1 MEFVRMHKLLLST
14 VLLSIVVISSCSI
27 LVEVSTQQTPAL
39 NESDVETFLE
49 RVELE
54 DKTLG
59 PVASS
64 AYWLQ
69 ANFITYDSQKV
80 VADYGKRFQL
90 LALERARQASTFDD
104 VEVSEENRRKLN
116 LIKNSFVMPSPL
128 DDTLAG
134 EIANI
139 MAELDAM
146 YGAGQ
151 HCFGEGDCY
160 DLEAFEGVIDNSRD
174 PDELLKAWEGWRNI
188 GTPMKDKYLRMV
200 EIGNLGAKDLGYEG
214 LTDLW
219 FSKYDMPAEE
229 FLAETD
235 RVWEELKPLYDALHC
250 HVRSELSEHYGE
262 EVVPKEGVLPA
273 HVLGNMWG
281 QSWANVYDLVYT
293 PDNPN
298 ASSVID
304 LTNILKEKNI
314 DEIEMTKIAENFFIS
329 LGFQSLPDTFWERSL
344 FIKPQ
349 DRSVVCHASA
359 WNLDADAN
367 DLRMKMCIERNA
379 EDFSTIHHEL
389 GHIFYYQ
396 AYNSTQPSVFQG
408 GANDGFHEAVGD
420 LLALSITPE
429 YYNKIGL
436 ISEAE
441 AKAATSDPISLLMQQ
456 ALQGVVSV
464 PWTLMLDKWRAG
476 VFSGE
481 TSESEL
487 NDSWWELRE
496 YYQGI
501 GVPRERGADAF
512 DPGAKYH
519 IPGNTPYTRYYL
531 AQILQYQFHESLCNQ
546 MGFEGPLHECSIYD
560 NELAGKKLRAMLS
573 LGQSQEWQ
581 VALEALTGTRSLS
594 GKSMLN
600 YYKPLKDWL
609 DVQNTDRTCGWEG

>member
-1 MEFVRMHKLLLST
+1 MHKLLLST
-14 VLLSIVVISSCSI
+14 LLLSIVVISSCSSQQA
-27 LVEVSTQQTPAL
+27 STL

-64 AYWLQ
+64 AYWIGS
-69 ANFITYDSQKV
+69 NFITYDSQKV

-90 LALERARQASTFDD
+90 LALERARQAATFDK
-104 VEVSEENRRKLN
+104 VLVSEENRRKLN

-128 DDTLAG
+128 DDALAG
-134 EIANI
+134 EIASI
-139 MAELDAM
+139 SAELDAM
-146 YGAGQ
+146 YGTGQ

-160 DLEAFEGVIDNSRD
+160 DLEAFEAVIDNSRD

-188 GTPMKDKYLRMV
+188 GKPMKDMYLRMV
-200 EIGNLGAKDLGYEG
+200 EIGNLGAKDLGYDG

-219 FSKYDMPAEE
+219 FSQYDMPADD

-235 RVWEELKPLYDALHC
+235 RVWDELKPLYDALHC
-250 HVRSELSEHYGE
+250 HVRNELSEHYGE
-262 EVVPKEGVLPA
+262 AVVSKEGSMPA

-281 QSWANVYDLVYT
+281 QSWANIYDLVYT
-293 PDNPN
+293 PDNPKADTN
-298 ASSVID
+298 ID
-304 LTNILKEKNI
+304 LTKILEEKDI
-314 DEIEMTKIAENFFIS
+314 GEIEMVEIAENFFLS
-329 LGFQSLPDTFWERSL
+329 LGFEPLPKTFWERSL

-349 DRSVVCHASA
+349 DHNVVCHASA
-359 WNLDADAN
+359 WDLDSDAN
-367 DLRMKMCIERNA
+367 DLRVKMCIERNA

-396 AYNSTQPSVFQG
+396 AYSQQPSIFQS

-420 LLALSITPE
+420 LLTLSITPD
-429 YYNKIGL
+429 YYHKIGM
-436 ISEAE
+436 ITEAE
-441 AKAATSDPISLLMQQ
+441 AINAKSDPISLLMQQ
-456 ALQGVVSV
+456 ALDGVVSV

-481 TSESEL
+481 TSEAEL
-487 NDSWWELRE
+487 NNSWWELRE

-501 GVPRERGADAF
+501 EAPRERDADAF

-531 AQILQYQFHESLCNQ
+531 AKILQYQFHESLCNQ
-546 MGFEGPLHECSIYD
+546 IGFEGPLHECSIYN
-560 NELAGKKLRAMLS
+560 NELAGEQLRAMLS

-581 VALEALTGTRSLS
+581 VALEALTGTRTLS

-609 DVQNTDRTCGWEG
+609 DVQNASRSCGWEG

>member
-14 VLLSIVVISSCSI
+14 VLLSIVVISSCS
-27 LVEVSTQQTPAL
+27 SQQAPAL

-219 FSKYDMPAEE
+219 FSQYDMPAEE

-235 RVWEELKPLYDALHC
+235 RVWDELKPLYDALHC

-262 EVVPKEGVLPA
+262 EVVSKEGVLPA

-298 ASSVID
+298 ASSGID
-304 LTNILKEKNI
+304 LTKILEEKNI

-329 LGFQSLPDTFWERSL
+329 LGFQPLPDTFWERSL
-344 FIKPQ
+344 FVKPQ

-367 DLRMKMCIERNA
+367 DLRIKMCIERNA

-396 AYNSTQPSVFQG
+396 AYNSTQPSIFQS

-420 LLALSITPE
+420 LLSLSITPE

-441 AKAATSDPISLLMQQ
+441 AKDATSDPISLLMQQ

-487 NDSWWELRE
+487 NNSWWELRE

>member
-14 VLLSIVVISSCSI
+14 VLLSIVVISSCS
-27 LVEVSTQQTPAL
+27 SQQAPAL
-39 NESDVETFLE
+39 NESDVEAFLE

-104 VEVSEENRRKLN
+104 VEVSNENRRKLN

-128 DDTLAG
+128 DDNLAG

-219 FSKYDMPAEE
+219 FSQYDMPAEE

-235 RVWEELKPLYDALHC
+235 RVWDELKPLYDALHC

-262 EVVPKEGVLPA
+262 EVVSKEGVLPA

-298 ASSVID
+298 ASNGID
-304 LTNILKEKNI
+304 LTKILEEKNI

-329 LGFQSLPDTFWERSL
+329 LGFQPLPDTFWERSL
-344 FIKPQ
+344 FVKPQ

-367 DLRMKMCIERNA
+367 DLRIKMCIERNA

-396 AYNSTQPSVFQG
+396 AYNSTQPSVFQS

-441 AKAATSDPISLLMQQ
+441 AKDATSDPISLLMQQ

-481 TSESEL
+481 TSESQL

-496 YYQGI
+496 FYQGI
-501 GVPRERGADAF
+501 GAPRERGEDAF

-581 VALEALTGTRSLS
+581 VALEALTGTQTLS

-600 YYKPLKDWL
+600 YYQPLKDWL
-609 DVQNTDRTCGWEG
+609 DVKNANRACGWEG

>member
-14 VLLSIVVISSCSI
+14 VLLSIVVISSCS
-27 LVEVSTQQTPAL
+27 SQQAPAL

-90 LALERARQASTFDD
+90 LALDRARQASTFDD

-128 DDTLAG
+128 DDALAG

-200 EIGNLGAKDLGYEG
+200 EIGNMGAKDLGYDG

-219 FSKYDMPAEE
+219 FSQYDMPAEE

-235 RVWEELKPLYDALHC
+235 RVWDELKPLYDALHC

-298 ASSVID
+298 ASSGID
-304 LTNILKEKNI
+304 LTKILEEKNI

-329 LGFQSLPDTFWERSL
+329 LGFQPLPDTFWERSL
-344 FIKPQ
+344 FVKPQ

-396 AYNSTQPSVFQG
+396 AYNSTQPSIFQS

-441 AKAATSDPISLLMQQ
+441 AKDATSDPISLLMQQ

-481 TSESEL
+481 TSESQL

-581 VALEALTGTRSLS
+581 VALEALTGTRTLS

-609 DVQNTDRTCGWEG
+609 DTKNADRVCGWEG

>member
-1 MEFVRMHKLLLST
+1 MHKLLLST
-14 VLLSIVVISSCSI
+14 LLLSIVVISSCS
-27 LVEVSTQQTPAL
+27 SQQASAL
-39 NESDVETFLE
+39 NESDVEIFLE

-64 AYWLQ
+64 AYWIGS
-69 ANFITYDSQKV
+69 NFITYDSQKV

-90 LALERARQASTFDD
+90 LALERARQAATFDK
-104 VEVSEENRRKLN
+104 VQVSEENRRKLN

-128 DDTLAG
+128 DDALAG
-134 EIANI
+134 EIAGI
-139 MAELDAM
+139 SAKLDAM
-146 YGAGQ
+146 YGTGQ

-160 DLEAFEGVIDNSRD
+160 DLEAFEAVIDNSRD

-188 GTPMKDKYLRMV
+188 GKPMKDMYLRMV

-219 FSKYDMPAEE
+219 FSQYDMPADD

-235 RVWEELKPLYDALHC
+235 RVWDELKPLYDALHC
-250 HVRSELSEHYGE
+250 HVRNELSEHYGE
-262 EVVPKEGVLPA
+262 AVVSKAGSMPA

-281 QSWANVYDLVYT
+281 QSWANIYDLVYT
-293 PDNPN
+293 PDNPSADTN
-298 ASSVID
+298 ID
-304 LTNILKEKNI
+304 LTKILEEKDI
-314 DEIEMTKIAENFFIS
+314 GEIEMVEIAENFFLS
-329 LGFQSLPDTFWERSL
+329 LGFEPLPKTFWERSL

-349 DRSVVCHASA
+349 DHNVVCHASA
-359 WNLDADAN
+359 WDLDSDAN
-367 DLRMKMCIERNA
+367 DLRVKMCIERNA

-396 AYNSTQPSVFQG
+396 AYSQQPSIFQR

-420 LLALSITPE
+420 LLTLSITPD
-429 YYNKIGL
+429 YYHKIGM
-436 ISEAE
+436 ITEAE
-441 AKAATSDPISLLMQQ
+441 AINAKSDPISLLMQQ
-456 ALQGVVSV
+456 ALDGVVSV

-481 TSESEL
+481 TSEAEL
-487 NDSWWELRE
+487 NNSWWELRE

-501 GVPRERGADAF
+501 EAPRERDADAF

-531 AQILQYQFHESLCNQ
+531 AKILQYQFHESLCNQ
-546 MGFEGPLHECSIYD
+546 IGFEGPLHECSIYN
-560 NELAGKKLRAMLS
+560 NELAGEQLRAMLS

-581 VALEALTGTRSLS
+581 VALEALTGTRTLS

-609 DVQNTDRTCGWEG
+609 DVQNASRSCGWEG

>member
-1 MEFVRMHKLLLST
+1 MHKLLLST
-14 VLLSIVVISSCSI
+14 LLLSIVVISSCS
-27 LVEVSTQQTPAL
+27 SQQASAL
-39 NESDVETFLE
+39 NESDVEIFLE

-64 AYWLQ
+64 AYWIGS
-69 ANFITYDSQKV
+69 NFITYDSQKV

-90 LALERARQASTFDD
+90 LALERARQAATFDK
-104 VEVSEENRRKLN
+104 VQVSEENRRKLN

-128 DDTLAG
+128 DDALAG
-134 EIANI
+134 EIAGI
-139 MAELDAM
+139 SAELDAM
-146 YGAGQ
+146 YGTGQ

-160 DLEAFEGVIDNSRD
+160 DLEAFEAVIDNSRD

-188 GTPMKDKYLRMV
+188 GKPMKDMYLRMV

-219 FSKYDMPAEE
+219 FSQYDMPADD

-235 RVWEELKPLYDALHC
+235 RVWDELKPLYDALHC
-250 HVRSELSEHYGE
+250 HVRNELSEHYGE
-262 EVVPKEGVLPA
+262 AVVSKAGSMPA

-281 QSWANVYDLVYT
+281 QSWANIYDLVYT
-293 PDNPN
+293 PDNPKADTN
-298 ASSVID
+298 ID
-304 LTNILKEKNI
+304 LTKILEEKDI
-314 DEIEMTKIAENFFIS
+314 GEIEMVEIAENFFLS
-329 LGFQSLPDTFWERSL
+329 LGFEPLPKTFWERSL

-349 DRSVVCHASA
+349 DHNVVCHASA
-359 WNLDADAN
+359 WDLDSDAN
-367 DLRMKMCIERNA
+367 DLRVKMCIERNA

-396 AYNSTQPSVFQG
+396 AYSQQPSIFQR

-420 LLALSITPE
+420 LLTLSITPD
-429 YYNKIGL
+429 YYHKIGM
-436 ISEAE
+436 ITEAE
-441 AKAATSDPISLLMQQ
+441 AINAKSDPISLLMQQ
-456 ALQGVVSV
+456 ALDGVVSV

-481 TSESEL
+481 TSEAEL
-487 NDSWWELRE
+487 NNSWWELRE

-501 GVPRERGADAF
+501 EAPRERDADAF

-531 AQILQYQFHESLCNQ
+531 AKILQYQFHESLCNQ
-546 MGFEGPLHECSIYD
+546 IGFEGPLHECSIYN
-560 NELAGKKLRAMLS
+560 NELAGEQLRAMLS

-581 VALEALTGTRSLS
+581 VALEALTGTRTLS

-609 DVQNTDRTCGWEG
+609 DVQNASRSCGWEG

>member
-1 MEFVRMHKLLLST
+1 MHKLLLST
-14 VLLSIVVISSCSI
+14 LLLSIVVISSCSSQQA
-27 LVEVSTQQTPAL
+27 STL

-64 AYWLQ
+64 AYWIGS
-69 ANFITYDSQKV
+69 NFITYDSQKV

-90 LALERARQASTFDD
+90 LALERARQAATFDK
-104 VEVSEENRRKLN
+104 VLVSEENRRKLN

-128 DDTLAG
+128 DDALAG
-134 EIANI
+134 EIAGI
-139 MAELDAM
+139 SAELDAM
-146 YGAGQ
+146 YGTGQ

-160 DLEAFEGVIDNSRD
+160 DLEAFEAVIDNSRD

-188 GTPMKDKYLRMV
+188 GKPMKDMYLRMV
-200 EIGNLGAKDLGYEG
+200 EIGNLGAKDLGYDG

-219 FSKYDMPAEE
+219 FSQYDMPADD

-235 RVWEELKPLYDALHC
+235 RVWDELKPLYDALHC
-250 HVRSELSEHYGE
+250 HVRNELSEHYGE
-262 EVVPKEGVLPA
+262 AVVSKEGSMPA

-281 QSWANVYDLVYT
+281 QSWANIYDLVYT
-293 PDNPN
+293 PDNPTTDTN
-298 ASSVID
+298 ID
-304 LTNILKEKNI
+304 LTKILEEKDI
-314 DEIEMTKIAENFFIS
+314 GEIEMVEIAENFFLS
-329 LGFQSLPDTFWERSL
+329 LGFEPLPKTFWERSL

-349 DRSVVCHASA
+349 DHNVVCHASA
-359 WNLDADAN
+359 WDLDSDAN
-367 DLRMKMCIERNA
+367 DLRVKMCIERNA

-396 AYNSTQPSVFQG
+396 AYSQQPSIFQR

-420 LLALSITPE
+420 LLTLSITPD
-429 YYNKIGL
+429 YYHKIGM
-436 ISEAE
+436 ITEAE
-441 AKAATSDPISLLMQQ
+441 AINAKSDPISLLMQQ
-456 ALQGVVSV
+456 ALDGVVSV

-481 TSESEL
+481 TSEAEL
-487 NDSWWELRE
+487 NNSWWELRE

-501 GVPRERGADAF
+501 EAPRERDADAF

-531 AQILQYQFHESLCNQ
+531 AKILQYQFHESLCNQ
-546 MGFEGPLHECSIYD
+546 IGFEGPLHECSIYN
-560 NELAGKKLRAMLS
+560 NELAGEQLRAMLS

-581 VALEALTGTRSLS
+581 VALEALTGTRTLS

-609 DVQNTDRTCGWEG
+609 DVQNASRSCGWEG

>member
-14 VLLSIVVISSCSI
+14 VLLSIVVISSCS
-27 LVEVSTQQTPAL
+27 SQQAPAL

-104 VEVSEENRRKLN
+104 VEVSGENRRKLN

-219 FSKYDMPAEE
+219 FSQYDMPAEE

-235 RVWEELKPLYDALHC
+235 RVWDELKPLYDALHC

-262 EVVPKEGVLPA
+262 EVVSKEGVLPA

-298 ASSVID
+298 ASSGID
-304 LTNILKEKNI
+304 LTKILEEKNI

-329 LGFQSLPDTFWERSL
+329 LGFEPLPDTFWERSL
-344 FIKPQ
+344 FVKPQ

-367 DLRMKMCIERNA
+367 DLRIKMCIERNA

-396 AYNSTQPSVFQG
+396 AYNSMQPSVFQS

-420 LLALSITPE
+420 LLSLSITPE

-441 AKAATSDPISLLMQQ
+441 AKDATSDPISLLMQQ

-487 NDSWWELRE
+487 NNSWWELRE

-609 DVQNTDRTCGWEG
+609 DVQNTDRACGWEG

>member
-1 MEFVRMHKLLLST
+1 MHKLLLST
-14 VLLSIVVISSCSI
+14 VLLSIVVISSCS
-27 LVEVSTQQTPAL
+27 SQQTPAL

-49 RVELE
+49 IVELE

-64 AYWLQ
+64 ANWLQ

-219 FSKYDMPAEE
+219 FSQYDMPAEE

-262 EVVPKEGVLPA
+262 EVVSKEGVLPA

-298 ASSVID
+298 ASSGID
-304 LTNILKEKNI
+304 LTKILEEKNI

-329 LGFQSLPDTFWERSL
+329 LGFQPLPDTFWERSL
-344 FIKPQ
+344 FVKPQ

-367 DLRMKMCIERNA
+367 DLRIKMCIERNA

-396 AYNSTQPSVFQG
+396 AYNSTQPSVFQS

-420 LLALSITPE
+420 LLSLSITPE

-441 AKAATSDPISLLMQQ
+441 AKDATSDPISLLMQQ

-481 TSESEL
+481 TSESQL

>member
-14 VLLSIVVISSCSI
+14 VLLSIVVISSCS
-27 LVEVSTQQTPAL
+27 SQQAPAL

-219 FSKYDMPAEE
+219 FSQYDMPAEE

-235 RVWEELKPLYDALHC
+235 RVWDELKPLYDALHC

-262 EVVPKEGVLPA
+262 EVVSKEGVLPA

-298 ASSVID
+298 ASSGID
-304 LTNILKEKNI
+304 LTKILEEKNI

-329 LGFQSLPDTFWERSL
+329 LGFQPLPDTFWERSL
-344 FIKPQ
+344 FVKPQ

-367 DLRMKMCIERNA
+367 DLRIKMCIERNA

-396 AYNSTQPSVFQG
+396 AYNSTQPSVFQS

-420 LLALSITPE
+420 LLSLSITPE

-441 AKAATSDPISLLMQQ
+441 AKDATSDPISLLMQQ

-481 TSESEL
+481 TSESQL

-501 GVPRERGADAF
+501 GAPRERGEDAF

>member
-14 VLLSIVVISSCSI
+14 VLLSIVVISSCS
-27 LVEVSTQQTPAL
+27 SQQAPAL

-90 LALERARQASTFDD
+90 LALERARQASGFDD
-104 VEVSEENRRKLN
+104 IEVSEENRRKLN

-200 EIGNLGAKDLGYEG
+200 EIGNQGAKDLGYDG

-219 FSKYDMPAEE
+219 FSQYDMPAEE

-235 RVWEELKPLYDALHC
+235 RVWDELKPLYDALHC

-262 EVVPKEGVLPA
+262 EVVSKEGVLPA

-298 ASSVID
+298 ASSGID
-304 LTNILKEKNI
+304 LTKILEEKNI

-329 LGFQSLPDTFWERSL
+329 LGFQPLPDTFWERSL
-344 FIKPQ
+344 FVKPQ

-396 AYNSTQPSVFQG
+396 AYNSTQPSIFQS

-441 AKAATSDPISLLMQQ
+441 AKDATSDPISLLMQQ

-476 VFSGE
+476 VFSGA

-501 GVPRERGADAF
+501 GAPRARGADAF

>member
-14 VLLSIVVISSCSI
+14 VLLSIVVISSCS
-27 LVEVSTQQTPAL
+27 SQQAPAL

-90 LALERARQASTFDD
+90 LALERARLASTFDD

-219 FSKYDMPAEE
+219 FSQYDMPAEE

-235 RVWEELKPLYDALHC
+235 RVWDELKPLYDALHC

-262 EVVPKEGVLPA
+262 EVVSKEGVLPA

-298 ASSVID
+298 ASSGID
-304 LTNILKEKNI
+304 LTKILEEKNI

-329 LGFQSLPDTFWERSL
+329 LGFQPLPDTFWERSL
-344 FIKPQ
+344 FVKPQ

-367 DLRMKMCIERNA
+367 DLRIKMCIERNA

-396 AYNSTQPSVFQG
+396 AYNSTQPSVFQS

-420 LLALSITPE
+420 LLSLSITPE

-441 AKAATSDPISLLMQQ
+441 AKDATSDPISLLMQQ

-487 NDSWWELRE
+487 NNSWWELRE